1 VAEVAQILAISADRI
16 DPARSLH
23 DLGLDSLMAVE
34 LALGLEQRFGIQ
46 LPVMML
52 NESPTAEKV
61 TQRIVEKLLGS
72 TDQADTAANAV
83 DTVVQG
89 MTQQHGETLAAED
102 IQQIAADA
110 RALQKQGTR
119 LTA

>member
-1 VAEVAQILAISADRI
+1 
-16 DPARSLH
+16 
-23 DLGLDSLMAVE
+23 SLMAAE

-52 NESPTAEKV
+52 TESPTAEKV
-61 TQRIVEKLLGS
+61 TQRIVEKLLGGTDEGDS
-72 TDQADTAANAV
+72 TPNPV
-83 DTVVQG
+83 DAVVQG
-89 MTQQHGETLAAED
+89 IAKQHGEAVTAEEL
-102 IQQIAADA
+102 QQITQDA